1 LALHFV
7 VLVAQ
12 NKKKQFQFNS
22 FSASVDLPS
31 MRSEARTRADCV
43 ANLKQTF
50 SVECTVDVN
59 ENLTAIDQLG
69 LASAL
74 QLSCQF

>member
-1 LALHFV
+1 MQLWVTNRISIESYWEQQGQKPIYRLDRQQRV
-7 VLVAQ
+7 
-12 NKKKQFQFNS
+12 
-22 FSASVDLPS
+22 
-31 MRSEARTRADCV
+31 
-43 ANLKQTF
+43 
-50 SVECTVDVN
+50 TVDVN